1 MLSTAKPKLKL
12 DIEMALKS
20 DEVAKVFENAL
31 LSTFP
36 VINDENGAQDMAE
49 AFGQLC
55 AKGLATALSQ
65 PITDAVDAYVKEIG
79 LLITPMA
86 LAGSMGPVS
95 GTIQPT
101 EVKVL

>member
-20 DEVAKVFENAL
+20 DKVAKVFENAL

-36 VINDENGAQDMAE
+36 DIDDDNGAQDIAE
-49 AFGQLC
+49 AFGKLC

-65 PITDAVDAYVKEIG
+65 PIADAVDAYTKEIG
-79 LLITPMA
+79 LLITPTT
-86 LAGSMGPVS
+86 LVSPVGPVT
-95 GTIQPT
+95 GVIQPT